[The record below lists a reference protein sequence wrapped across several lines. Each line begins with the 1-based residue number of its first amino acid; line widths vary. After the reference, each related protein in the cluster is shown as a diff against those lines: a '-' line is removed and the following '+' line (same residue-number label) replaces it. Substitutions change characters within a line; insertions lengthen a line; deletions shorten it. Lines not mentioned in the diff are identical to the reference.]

1 MPREAP
7 DASDLA
13 THAGFMATVRRVMQN
28 MSCRPQADAKH
39 NGRNASRAMRF
50 GFARAKD
57 AAPTLAAIAQQLGIE
72 AAADADALRQIERLA
87 QKPCP
92 LLARLPPVAAAHTAL
107 QGFEG
112 EAGLGGPDI
121 EPAGQLAMVRLEKR
135 PVQIGSVGH
144 RAPQGW
150 LQLPSKRGFCL
161 AAKA

>member
-107 QGFEG
+107 TG
-112 EAGLGGPDI
+112 EKHIGLTNHPLLVLAVLARSDSGVFLRDRP
-121 EPAGQLAMVRLEKR
+121 PAISEQRLLR
-135 PVQIGSVGH
+135 SVTLLM
-144 RAPQGW
+144 P
-150 LQLPSKRGFCL
+150 PSWSPKP
-161 AAKA
+161 